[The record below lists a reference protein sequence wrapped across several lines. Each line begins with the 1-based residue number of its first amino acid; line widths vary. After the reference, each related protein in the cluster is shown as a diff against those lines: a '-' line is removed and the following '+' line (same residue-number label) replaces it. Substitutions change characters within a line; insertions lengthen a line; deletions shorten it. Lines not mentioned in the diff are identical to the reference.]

1 MTHILCLGPKKR
13 GIRRLA
19 LVGALLAGALFYPS
33 AVLAATQSAPPP
45 PEYTYDS
52 GFVAKGQARVPPR
65 VAMPSPGDGT
75 TCWSITTTRSRG
87 LWPYGRAIHLYTIW
101 CGKSG
106 IITYRESSAWPGVD
120 FLCSA
125 SDVWWGK
132 VGGGAGWSFVDVQ
145 AQAAFACDSPWW
157 FDWHD
162 FLMQRIR
169 YHPNGYYETIA
180 YQ

>member
-1 MTHILCLGPKKR
+1 MT
-13 GIRRLA
+13 RRFLF
-19 LVGALLAGALFYPS
+19 VGALAVAALFS
-33 AVLAATQSAPPP
+33 ASTGLAATEPAPPR
-45 PEYTYDS
+45 EYSSDS
-52 GFVAKGQARVPPR
+52 GFAAEGQGR
-65 VAMPSPGDGT
+65 VAPRPAMPGDGDGS

-87 LWPYGRAIHLYTIW
+87 LWPYGRAIHLYTVW

-106 IITYRESSAWPGVD
+106 QITYRASSAWPGVD
-120 FLCSA
+120 FLCSS
-125 SDVWWGK
+125 SDLWWGK
-132 VGGGAGWSFVDVQ
+132 VAGGAGFWFVDVQ